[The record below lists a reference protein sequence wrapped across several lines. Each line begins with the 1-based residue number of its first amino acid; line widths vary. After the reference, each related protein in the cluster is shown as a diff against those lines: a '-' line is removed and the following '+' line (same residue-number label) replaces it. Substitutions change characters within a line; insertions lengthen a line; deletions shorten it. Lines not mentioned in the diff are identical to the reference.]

1 MNNESKPNN
10 VFGKTPS
17 LLVVVMW
24 FTHTGKSGL
33 AQQTAVSVRGVSSA
47 ERLSQRGIRH
57 SRVWIRFRARV
68 DLFGLS
74 SKM

>member
-33 AQQTAVSVRGVSSA
+33 AQQTAVSVRGLISREIVEEWNKAFSS
-47 ERLSQRGIRH
+47 LDSI
-57 SRVWIRFRARV
+57 SSSIWLVWAIF
-68 DLFGLS
+68 
-74 SKM
+74 